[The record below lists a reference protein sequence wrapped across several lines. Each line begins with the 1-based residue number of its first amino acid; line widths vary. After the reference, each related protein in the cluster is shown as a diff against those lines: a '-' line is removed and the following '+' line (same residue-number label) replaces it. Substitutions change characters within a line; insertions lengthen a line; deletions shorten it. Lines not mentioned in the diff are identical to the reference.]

1 MLQKDYVDL
10 TEELKE
16 VYADKKTT
24 IYRLVSERKEV
35 ERELEGLRTQ
45 CLDFE
50 STVSNKEA
58 RVVELQRALQQVQ
71 MSMEQSL
78 SGHGRVE
85 AELKNM
91 KNALEI
97 FNKADT
103 RKDTEL
109 VNVHAEVE
117 RLHSKC
123 MQLEEELKSAKQ
135 HVETIAHLH
144 TNLNKSEEVYFSLL
158 IYLPLHICTVMS

>member
-1 MLQKDYVDL
+1 VNDAQTTEDL
-10 TEELKE
+10 S
-16 VYADKKTT
+16 KT
-24 IYRLVSERKEV
+24 RA
-35 ERELEGLRTQ
+35 ERELLTSK

-50 STVSNKEA
+50 STVSEKEA

-71 MSMEQSL
+71 MSMEHSL

-85 AELKNM
+85 AELKNT

-109 VNVHAEVE
+109 ANVHAEVE

-123 MQLEEELKSAKQ
+123 TQLEEEHKSAKQ

-144 TNLNKSEEVYFSLL
+144 TNLNKLEEVYFSLL
-158 IYLPLHICTVMS
+158 IYLPLHICMAMS